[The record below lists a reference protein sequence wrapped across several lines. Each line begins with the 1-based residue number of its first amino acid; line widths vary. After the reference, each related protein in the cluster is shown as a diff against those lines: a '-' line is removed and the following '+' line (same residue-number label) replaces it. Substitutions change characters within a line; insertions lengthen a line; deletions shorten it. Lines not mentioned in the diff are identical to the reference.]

1 MAEDTKVLDNDAI
14 RRKEVIKKL
23 YIASCLCCC
32 FMVVEIAGGYVA
44 NSLAIMSDA
53 AHLFADLAAFVVSI
67 GASHLASLPSTNKHT
82 YGLKRMESLAALFSM
97 VSLALVCVYLAI
109 EASKRIY
116 QFFVTGTM
124 EEVDGK
130 FMTIIATIGVL
141 VNIVLAIVL
150 GGAHPELPGGGHD
163 HAGHDHGGDEHEH
176 GDHDDHGSNDDDHG
190 SGGHDNGHDHKGH
203 DHGDHGHASEST
215 PLALPSDATHSNEV
229 TTPSTTKKEEQR
241 NVALQ
246 AAYLHVLGDLL
257 QSFAVLVA
265 GLIIWFVPS
274 PNVRIVDPMATLL
287 FCVVVFYSTMGVIR
301 SSIAIILEEVP
312 SDVSWNS
319 VYEDISSVEGVSNV
333 HDLHIWSISHGVNAL
348 SVHCNATDPEQAL
361 KTILGKDVCGK
372 HDIAHPTIQ
381 VQQNVGL
388 EGGEEGCL
396 QRHNGD
402 NDGGGG
408 GKNCYQN
415 A

>member
-1 MAEDTKVLDNDAI
+1 MVEDKVLDTDAI
-14 RRKEVIKKL
+14 RRQEVIKKL
-23 YIASCLCCC
+23 YIASGLCCC
-32 FMVVEIAGGYVA
+32 FMVVELIGGYFA

-67 GASHLASLPSTNKHT
+67 GASHLASLPSTEKHT
-82 YGLKRMESLAALFSM
+82 FGLKRMESLAALFSM
-97 VSLALVCVYLAI
+97 ASLALVCVYLAI
-109 EASKRIY
+109 EALKRIY
-116 QFFVTGTM
+116 DFFVLGTM

-130 FMTIIATIGVL
+130 FMTIIAAIGVL

-163 HAGHDHGGDEHEH
+163 HAGHDHGDGAEH
-176 GDHDDHGSNDDDHG
+176 GDHDDHGGHDDHTGHDHGGHGNDDD
-190 SGGHDNGHDHKGH
+190 GHDHKGH
-203 DHGDHGHASEST
+203 DHGAHDHASEHAGEST
-215 PLALPSDATHSNEV
+215 PLTVASGAAPDK
-229 TTPSTTKKEEQR
+229 KKEEKR

-312 SDVSWNS
+312 PDTDWNT
-319 VYEDISSVEGVSNV
+319 VYEDISKVEGVSQV
-333 HDLHIWSISHGVNAL
+333 HDLHIWSISHGVSAL
-348 SVHCNATDPEQAL
+348 SVHCQATDPEQAL
-361 KTILGKDVCGK
+361 TTILGKAVCGK
-372 HDIAHPTIQ
+372 HNIAHPTIQ
-381 VQQNVGL
+381 IQQSSSDSD
-388 EGGEEGCL
+388 CL
-396 QRHNGD
+396 QNHND
-402 NDGGGG
+402 E
-408 GKNCYQN
+408 KNCY
-415 A
+415 

>member
-1 MAEDTKVLDNDAI
+1 MAEDQKVVDNDAV
-14 RRKEVIKKL
+14 RRKQVINKL

-32 FMVVEIAGGYVA
+32 FMVVELIGGYFA

-67 GASHLASLPSTNKHT
+67 GASHLASLPSTKKHT
-82 YGLKRMESLAALFSM
+82 FGLKRMESLAALFSM

-109 EASKRIY
+109 EAVKRIY
-116 QFFVTGTM
+116 QFFVLGTM

-141 VNIVLAIVL
+141 VNIVLAFVL

-163 HAGHDHGGDEHEH
+163 HGGHDHGH
-176 GDHDDHGSNDDDHG
+176 GDHDSSDDDHG
-190 SGGHDNGHDHKGH
+190 GHDDDNNHGSGGGHDDSHDHGGHDHNKGH
-203 DHGDHGHASEST
+203 DHDEST
-215 PLALPSDATHSNEV
+215 PLTLSAHSGEV
-229 TTPSTTKKEEQR
+229 APPPTGAVTKKKEER

-274 PNVRIVDPMATLL
+274 PNVRIVDPIATLL
-287 FCVVVFYSTMGVIR
+287 FCVVVFGSTMGVIR

-312 SDVSWNS
+312 PDVSWDQ
-319 VYEDISSVEGVSNV
+319 VYEDISNVKGGGVSNV
-333 HDLHIWSISHGVNAL
+333 HDLHIWSISHGSTAL
-348 SVHCNATDPEQAL
+348 SVHCNADDPEQAL
-361 KTILGKDVCGK
+361 ANILDVCTKK
-372 HDIAHPTIQ
+372 HGIAHPTVQ
-381 VQQNVGL
+381 VQR
-388 EGGEEGCL
+388 GGTDNDCIT
-396 QRHNGD
+396 RHND
-402 NDGGGG
+402 EEGGG
-408 GKNCYQN
+408 GKNCYDK

>member
-1 MAEDTKVLDNDAI
+1 MVEEKVLDTDAI
-14 RRKEVIKKL
+14 RRQEVIQKL
-23 YIASCLCCC
+23 YVASGLCCC
-32 FMVVEIAGGYVA
+32 FMVVELIGGYFA

-67 GASHLASLPSTNKHT
+67 GASHLASLPSTEKHT

-97 VSLALVCVYLAI
+97 ASLALVCVYLAI
-109 EASKRIY
+109 EALTRIY
-116 QFFVTGTM
+116 DFFVLGTM

-130 FMTIIATIGVL
+130 FMTIIAAIGVL

-163 HAGHDHGGDEHEH
+163 HAGHDHGDGAEH
-176 GDHDDHGSNDDDHG
+176 GDHDDEHGHGHGHGDEHDGGHGGHGNDDD
-190 SGGHDNGHDHKGH
+190 GHDHTGH
-203 DHGDHGHASEST
+203 DHGAAPAHDHDHASEHAGEST
-215 PLALPSDATHSNEV
+215 PLTVASGSAAPA
-229 TTPSTTKKEEQR
+229 TKKKKDKEKR

-274 PNVRIVDPMATLL
+274 PNVRIVDPLATLL

-312 SDVSWNS
+312 PDTDWNT
-319 VYEDISSVEGVSNV
+319 VYEDLSKVEGVSQV
-333 HDLHIWSISHGVNAL
+333 HDLHIWSISHGVSAL
-348 SVHCNATDPEQAL
+348 SVHCQATDPEQAL
-361 KTILGKDVCGK
+361 ETILGQAVCGK
-372 HDIAHPTIQ
+372 HNIAHPTIQ
-381 VQQNVGL
+381 IQQSSSDPD
-388 EGGEEGCL
+388 CL
-396 QRHNGD
+396 QSHND
-402 NDGGGG
+402 D
-408 GKNCYQN
+408 KNCY
-415 A
+415 